1 MSSHTAIQTSQTS
14 SLRQFSQ
21 SVGLGRL
28 WPALCAALLGL
39 VVLYGAGFA
48 PQEAHNV
55 AHDTR
60 HAAGFPCH

>member
-1 MSSHTAIQTSQTS
+1 MSSHTATQTS
-14 SLRQFSQ
+14 LVSQ
-21 SVGLGRL
+21 SQSAGLARL